1 VGGNSSKKCLTTMF
15 ESLINPSER
24 LLDPMER
31 VSEVLFG
38 LIMVLT
44 FTCSLS
50 VAEAGRDEIRTMLI
64 GALGCN
70 LAWGIIDAVFYLMGC
85 FSAQGRGILQL
96 KAVRTLADPSAAHR
110 VIADALPPRVASVL
124 SSAEL
129 EDIRQKLNQQPAPPS
144 RPRLGRDQWLAA
156 FGVFLIVFLSTL
168 PVVLPFTFV
177 DPPRSA
183 LRISNAVAIAL
194 LFLVGYRFGHYAGHR
209 PLGMGFTMV
218 IMGGILVGITIS
230 LGG

>member
-1 VGGNSSKKCLTTMF
+1 ML
-15 ESLINPSER
+15 ESLANPSER

-31 VSEVLFG
+31 ISEVLFG

-50 VAEAGRDEIRTMLI
+50 VAEAGRDEVRTMLI

-70 LAWGIIDAVFYLMGC
+70 LAWGIIDAVFYLMGS

-96 KAVRTLADPSAAHR
+96 KAVRTLSDASVAHR
-110 VIADALPPRVASVL
+110 VIANALPPRVASVL
-124 SSAEL
+124 SPAEL
-129 EDIRQKLNQQPAPPS
+129 ECMRQKLNELPEPPL
-144 RPRLGRDQWLAA
+144 RPRLGRNHWLGAL
-156 FGVFLIVFLSTL
+156 GVFLIVFGSTL

-177 DPPRSA
+177 DHPRLA
-183 LRISNAVAIAL
+183 LRISNTVAIAL

-209 PLGMGFTMV
+209 PWGMGFAMV
-218 IMGGILVGITIS
+218 IMGGTLVGITIS